1 MKLILFDIDGTLIW
15 PDGAGRAAMTRA
27 LGEVFGV
34 TGPTD
39 SLPMAGK
46 TDWQIIIELLTTAG
60 MRQSNV
66 DARLTQC
73 FEAIARHMAQTT
85 QQRQIRICPGVSE
98 LLEWLSVQT
107 NTTLGLLTGNLAT
120 TAPIKLRAANLDPAL
135 FCVGAYGNDARNRS
149 QLPAVAINRA
159 QALTGHTFSGKDVV
173 IIGDT
178 PADVICG
185 RHLGVTAIGVA
196 TGQYPLD
203 SLTAAGADYV
213 FPDLTNTD
221 LVIQTILQCK

>member
-15 PDGAGRAAMTRA
+15 PDGAGRAAINRA
-27 LGEVFGV
+27 LSEVFGV
-34 TGPTD
+34 AGPTD

-46 TDWQIIIELLTTAG
+46 TDWQIITELLATAG
-60 MRQSNV
+60 ISQSNV
-66 DARLTQC
+66 DARLTEC
-73 FEAIARHMAQTT
+73 FEAIARHTAQTT
-85 QQRQIRICPGVSE
+85 QQRQIRICPGVSP
-98 LLEWLSVQT
+98 LLEWLSIHT
-107 NTTLGLLTGNLAT
+107 NTTLGLLTGNLAA
-120 TAPIKLRAANLDPAL
+120 TAPVKLRAADIDPAL
-135 FCVGAYGNDARNRS
+135 FCVGAYGNDGRNRS
-149 QLPAVAINRA
+149 QLPAVAIDRA

-178 PADVICG
+178 PADITCG

-203 SLTAAGADYV
+203 SLTAAGADHV

-221 LVIQTILQCK
+221 LVIQTILQSS